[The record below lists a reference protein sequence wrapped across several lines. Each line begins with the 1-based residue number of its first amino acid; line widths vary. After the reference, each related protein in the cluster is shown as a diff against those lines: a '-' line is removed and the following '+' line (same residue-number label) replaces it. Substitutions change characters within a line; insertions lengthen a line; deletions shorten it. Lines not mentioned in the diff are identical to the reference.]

1 AKLMSGESPSLLAG
15 EGRHSETA
23 SGVIMGTVNYMSPE
37 QAQAKQVD
45 ARTDIFSLG
54 VILYELVA
62 GRTPFE
68 GASVVETLSNI
79 ITKDPPPFSEFVE
92 QTPPPE
98 LRAIIT
104 RALQKDPAE
113 RYRAREHLLA
123 DLRSVDLS
131 GADDAKTAALP
142 QNIGDAA
149 RSTRDEEY
157 ATAELTAAGPR
168 SAVSERLARN
178 TADVPA
184 KPESPGRRSFHIVGI
199 VFAVVLLVSVV
210 YFAASRYW
218 TPATSINSVAV
229 MPFVNESGDPASDY
243 IGDGI

>member
-1 AKLMSGESPSLLAG
+1 
-15 EGRHSETA
+15 
-23 SGVIMGTVNYMSPE
+23 
-37 QAQAKQVD
+37 
-45 ARTDIFSLG
+45 
-54 VILYELVA
+54 
-62 GRTPFE
+62 
-68 GASVVETLSNI
+68 
-79 ITKDPPPFSEFVE
+79 
-92 QTPPPE
+92 PPE

-113 RYRAREHLLA
+113 RYRAMEHLLA

-229 MPFVNESGDPASDY
+229 MPFVNERADPASDY
-243 IGDGI
+243 IGDGITETLIKHLSDIPSLDVKPRSTVFGSKGREVDTGTVSRELNVRGVLPGRFVRRPDELSFFVEPSDAHVNNVRWCGQYRMPPTNIPPP